1 MTGLRVVLAT
11 FGSLGDVHPYVAL
24 GKELLRRGHR
34 PAIATSEHWRSK
46 VEGEGLDFFPVRP
59 DAPDPDAIPEFMA
72 RVFDLRR
79 GPEFVVKEVMM
90 PSLREG
96 LDDTRRAAEGADLL
110 VSHPLSFAVPL
121 VAELSGV
128 PWASSVLAPLSFLSA
143 HDPPDLGR
151 LPGLAMLRG
160 LGPSF
165 HRPLFRVLSGI
176 AGRWVRPI
184 HELRAEL
191 GLRPVANPL
200 FEGQHAPR
208 LVLAMYSRLLGGP
221 QPDWP
226 SNVRI
231 TGFCFFDRDA
241 TEDAPPE
248 EVARFLDDGPPPV
261 VFTLGSSAVW
271 VGRRFY
277 RESIEAIRR
286 SGRRAI
292 VLTGP
297 GGAEFLPDTLPEGVA
312 AFAYA
317 PYSTLFPRCAA
328 IVHQG
333 GVGTTAQA
341 LRAGRPMLVVP
352 FGFDQHDNAARV
364 ARLGIARVLRPSRYN
379 AARAGRALEALLGD
393 PDYATRALEVGRDVA
408 LEEGPGAAAEA
419 IEQLFS
425 DRRIGA

>member
-1 MTGLRVVLAT
+1 MTGLRVVMAT
-11 FGSLGDVHPYVAL
+11 FGSLGDVHPYVAI

-46 VEGEGLDFFPVRP
+46 VEGEGLDFYPVRP
-59 DAPDPDAIPEFMA
+59 DAPDPDTLPEFMA
-72 RVFDLRR
+72 CVFDRRR

-90 PSLREG
+90 PSLRES
-96 LDDTRRAAEGADLL
+96 LDDTRHAAEGADLL

-121 VAELSGV
+121 VAEESGR
-128 PWASSVLAPLSFLSA
+128 PWASTVLAPLSFLSA
-143 HDPPDLGR
+143 HDPPALGP
-151 LPGLAMLRG
+151 LPALGLLRG
-160 LGPSF
+160 LGPRF

-184 HELRAEL
+184 QELRAEL
-191 GLRPVANPL
+191 GLRTVANPL
-200 FEGQHAPR
+200 FEGQHAPG
-208 LVLAMYSRLLGGP
+208 LVLALYSALLGGP

-226 SNVRI
+226 SNVQV
-231 TGFCFFDRDA
+231 TGFCVFDRDA

-248 EVARFLDDGPPPV
+248 EVARFLDGGPPPV
-261 VFTLGSSAVW
+261 VFTLGSSVVW
-271 VGRRFY
+271 VGRDFY
-277 RESIEAIRR
+277 RASVEAIRQ

-297 GGAEFLPDTLPEGVA
+297 GGADFLPDPLPEGVA
-312 AFAYA
+312 AFSYA

-364 ARLGIARVLRPSRYN
+364 DRLGIARVLRPSRYN
-379 AARAGRALEALLGD
+379 ASRAGRALEELLGD
-393 PDYATRALEVGRDVA
+393 PGYAARAAEVGRAVA
-408 LEEGPGAAAEA
+408 LEDGPGAAADA
-419 IEQLFS
+419 IERLLS